1 MRSILA
7 LVLLLTPAPALAQ
20 DRFGF
25 GDDLVVAAGERA
37 HDVASFGGDVTVLGD
52 VSGDLAT
59 FGGDAVVLGHVAGDV
74 ATFGGDLT
82 LGEGASVAGE
92 ISTMGGSLEHRGAA
106 LHEPLPPPP
115 SSPLESLAAWIHQAL
130 ESAAS
135 FALLFLLAL
144 AMLGLVPER
153 LRALEVVIAREPGR
167 TGLRGVGAFLL
178 AVVGI
183 ILLAITIIG
192 IPAAVALGVAL
203 SAAGYVGL
211 AAVAAVIGVIL
222 PVERLRDRP
231 VMQLA
236 AGVLTLY
243 VASLVPGVGS
253 LIVAMCAAVGLG
265 AVVRTQLG
273 KHVPPR
279 EGEGGSPYRS
289 TPVPEAL

>member
-7 LVLLLTPAPALAQ
+7 LVLLSTPASALAQ
-20 DRFGF
+20 DRVTFGE
-25 GDDLVVAAGERA
+25 DVVIAAGERV
-37 HDVASFGGDVTVLGD
+37 HDV
-52 VSGDLAT
+52 AT
-59 FGGDAVVLGHVAGDV
+59 FGGDATVMGDVSGDVVTFGGDALVLGHVAGDV

-92 ISTMGGSLEHRGAA
+92 ISTLGGSVEHEA
-106 LHEPLPPPP
+106 PLPPPP
-115 SSPLESLAAWIHQAL
+115 SSPLEALAAWIHDAL
-130 ESAAS
+130 QGAAS

-144 AMLGLVPER
+144 GMLGLVPER

-167 TGLRGVGAFLL
+167 AGLRGVGAFFL
-178 AVVGI
+178 AVIGI
-183 ILLAITIIG
+183 ILLAITVIG
-192 IPAAVALGVAL
+192 IPAAIALGVAL

-243 VASLVPGVGS
+243 VASLVPGIGS
-253 LIVAMCAAVGLG
+253 LIVIGCAAVGLG
-265 AVVRTQLG
+265 AVVRTQL
-273 KHVPPR
+273 KKDVPPR
-279 EGEGGSPYRS
+279 ESEPGGSPYR
-289 TPVPEAL
+289 TGFPEAL